1 MVVPE
6 LNTTG
11 ETAFVSSLKFL
22 WELRWPPR
30 PSRAG
35 GHSSVTHLLMLAL
48 NQGLLLGRPGN
59 NFSANSIACAQSTS
73 LSRLSDS

>member
-11 ETAFVSSLKFL
+11 EGEIAFVSSPKFL

-30 PSRAG
+30 PSCAG
-35 GHSSVTHLLMLAL
+35 GHSSVTHLLILAL

-59 NFSANSIACAQSTS
+59 NFSALFC
-73 LSRLSDS
+73 